1 MSERRQRIPE
11 LDGLRVLMIFIVSWF
26 HIWQQSWLSP
36 AIGSWSLDYLV
47 RSGYIWVDGTVL
59 LSSFLLFLPYAKA
72 MREKG
77 PVPDTRDFYYRRVRR
92 ILPGYYFIIL
102 VVLFGIAIPWKLYS
116 SPQFLVKDVATHLT
130 FTFTFFWDTYIA
142 TPLGAAS
149 WTLAIETKAYLL
161 FPLIARGVMK
171 KPVLTLCILCAVCF
185 GFRAWCMWALADF
198 SMVVNQ
204 LINFLDVYVI
214 GILAAMAY
222 IRLDEKRRA
231 LAAVKEADDQEAKE
245 DKPQAAAN
253 RKIRIIW
260 QATATIAFVAGFY
273 GLLQMLRFQARSGN
287 TPTIQMNQMI
297 FRPLYAVLFT
307 VLILS
312 APFAVFPLR
321 KLLGNPVT
329 RFLGGVSMNY
339 YLIHQTVIVHLKRLR
354 FPPSVSDTPNMAAEQ
369 PWQNQYTLLS
379 FVLSLALAVIVTYA
393 IEKPAGRL
401 LDALRAK
408 RRKADESG
416 KRNN

>member
-149 WTLAIETKAYLL
+149 WTLAIETQAYIL

-231 LAAVKEADDQEAKE
+231 LAAVKEADDPEAKE